1 MYFAVQQSPHKPEFC
16 MWKAALVGALALTTM
31 GSFVS
36 AQDLANNSAQGGQ
49 RYTLQS
55 AGNGEVESKIAQ
67 AKATLRLTPEQE
79 RHWPRVEVA
88 LREVSARKN
97 NVEEASAGGFVQ
109 KMSAR
114 AGEFVLSASAV
125 KRLVSAAQPLI
136 KSLDEDQKRSALSM
150 ARSMGLASVAA
161 RFE

>member
-1 MYFAVQQSPHKPEFC
+1 
-16 MWKAALVGALALTTM
+16 MWKAALVSALALTAT

-36 AQDLANNSAQGGQ
+36 AQDLANNSAQ

-55 AGNGEVESKIAQ
+55 VGNGGQSSEVESKIAQ

-79 RHWPRVEVA
+79 RHWPRVAAA
-88 LREVSARKN
+88 LREVTTRMN
-97 NVEEASAGGFVQ
+97 NAEEASAGGFVQ

-114 AGEFVLSASAV
+114 AGEFVLNASAM
-125 KRLVSAAQPLI
+125 KRLVSAAHPLI

>member
-1 MYFAVQQSPHKPEFC
+1 
-16 MWKAALVGALALTTM
+16 MWKAALVGALALTTT

-36 AQDLANNSAQGGQ
+36 AQELASNSGQ
-49 RYTLQS
+49 RYALQS
-55 AGNGEVESKIAQ
+55 HGNGEVESKIAQ
-67 AKATLRLTPEQE
+67 AKASLRLTADQE

-88 LREVSARKN
+88 LRDVAQRKN

-114 AGEFVLSASAV
+114 AGEIVLNAASV

-136 KSLDEDQKRSALSM
+136 RSLDEDQKRRALTM
-150 ARSMGLASVAA
+150 ARSMGLGSVAEH
-161 RFE
+161 FE

>member
-1 MYFAVQQSPHKPEFC
+1 
-16 MWKAALVGALALTTM
+16 MWKAALVGALALATT

-36 AQDLANNSAQGGQ
+36 AQDLATNSAQGGQ

-79 RHWPRVEVA
+79 KHWPRVAVA
-88 LREVSARKN
+88 LREVSARGN
-97 NVEEASAGGFVQ
+97 NAEEASAGGFVQ
-109 KMSAR
+109 RVKQR
-114 AGEFVLSASAV
+114 AGDMVLNAASI

-136 KSLDEDQKRSALSM
+136 KSLDEEQKHRALTM

>member
-1 MYFAVQQSPHKPEFC
+1 
-16 MWKAALVGALALTTM
+16 MWKAALVGALALTTT

-36 AQDLANNSAQGGQ
+36 AQDLATNSAQGSQ

-55 AGNGEVESKIAQ
+55 ADGGQSAEVESKIAQ

-79 RHWPRVEVA
+79 KHWPRVAVA

-136 KSLDEDQKRSALSM
+136 KSLDDDQKRNALNM

>member
-1 MYFAVQQSPHKPEFC
+1 
-16 MWKAALVGALALTTM
+16 MWKAALVGALALTAT

-36 AQDLANNSAQGGQ
+36 AQDLASNGAGH
-49 RYTLQS
+49 RYSLQS
-55 AGNGEVESKIAQ
+55 ADGGATAEVDAKIAQ
-67 AKATLRLTPEQE
+67 AKATLRLTAEQE
-79 RHWPRVEVA
+79 RHWPRVAVA
-88 LREVSARKN
+88 LREVAVRQN

-109 KMSAR
+109 RMKTR
-114 AGEFVLSASAV
+114 AGEFVLNASSI

-136 KSLDEDQKRSALSM
+136 KSLDEEQKQRALTM

>member
-1 MYFAVQQSPHKPEFC
+1 
-16 MWKAALVGALALTTM
+16 MWKAALVGALALATT

-36 AQDLANNSAQGGQ
+36 AQDFATNSAQGGQ

-55 AGNGEVESKIAQ
+55 ADGGQSAEVESKIAH

-79 RHWPRVEVA
+79 KHWPRVAVA
-88 LREVSARKN
+88 LREVAVRQN

-109 KMSAR
+109 KVKAR
-114 AGEFVLSASAV
+114 AGEIVLNASAI

-136 KSLDEDQKRSALSM
+136 KSLDEDQKRNALSM

>member
-1 MYFAVQQSPHKPEFC
+1 
-16 MWKAALVGALALTTM
+16 MWKAALVGALALTIT

-36 AQDLANNSAQGGQ
+36 AQDLANNSAPGGQ
-49 RYTLQS
+49 RYALQ
-55 AGNGEVESKIAQ
+55 AVGNGEVESKIAQ
-67 AKATLRLTPEQE
+67 AKVTLRLTPDQE
-79 RHWPRVEVA
+79 KHWPRVAAA
-88 LREVSARKN
+88 LRDVTARMN
-97 NVEEASAGGFVQ
+97 NAEEASAGGFVR

-114 AGEFVLSASAV
+114 AGEFVLNASAM
-125 KRLVSAAQPLI
+125 KRLVSAAHPLI

>member
-1 MYFAVQQSPHKPEFC
+1 
-16 MWKAALVGALALTTM
+16 MWKAALVGALALTMT

-36 AQDLANNSAQGGQ
+36 AQELASNSGQ

-55 AGNGEVESKIAQ
+55 QGNGEVESKIAH
-67 AKATLRLTPEQE
+67 AKASLRLTPEQE
-79 RHWPRVEVA
+79 KHWPRVEVA
-88 LREVSARKN
+88 LRDVAARKN

-114 AGEFVLSASAV
+114 AGEIVLNAASI

-136 KSLDEDQKRSALSM
+136 KSLDENQKRQALTM
-150 ARSMGLASVAA
+150 ARSMGLASVAEQ
-161 RFE
+161 FE